1 MRPMLDKLYALSGA
15 LAALFLLAIGI
26 LVIGQVAGRLFGFMI
41 PSADDFARL
50 SMGASSF
57 LALAYTMRRG
67 AHIRVNLLIDRLPP
81 GPARAAEIFCL
92 LCGVLLLGFFSYY
105 CIDSVRDGILFP
117 DYTIGL
123 IPIPKWIPQVGMAI
137 GVILLFVSFVDDL
150 VCTLRGGTPSYNLRT
165 GGASADPADRHAAH
179 E

>member
-1 MRPMLDKLYALSGA
+1 MRALLNKLYDLSGV
-15 LAALFLLAIGI
+15 LAAFFLLLIGV
-26 LVIGQVAGRLFGFMI
+26 LVVAQVAGRLFGVMI

-50 SMGASSF
+50 SMAASSF
-57 LALAYTMRRG
+57 LALAHTMRQG

-81 GPARAAEIFCL
+81 GPARAVEIFCL

-105 CIDSVRDGILFP
+105 CVDMVRDGILFP

-123 IPIPKWIPQVGMAI
+123 IPIPKWMPQVGMTV
-137 GVILLFVSFVDDL
+137 GVLLLFISFVDDL
-150 VCTLRGGTPSYNLRT
+150 VCTLTGGTPSYNVKSQDELANPDDLHR
-165 GGASADPADRHAAH
+165 AY

>member
-1 MRPMLDKLYALSGA
+1 MRRMLNKLYDLSGL
-15 LAALFLLAIGI
+15 LAAFFLLLIGV
-26 LVIGQVAGRLFGFMI
+26 LVVAQVVARFFGAMI

-50 SMGASSF
+50 SMAASSF
-57 LALAYTMRRG
+57 LALAFTMRQG

-81 GPARAAEIFCL
+81 GPARAVEIFCL

-105 CIDSVRDGILFP
+105 CVDTVRDGILFP

-123 IPIPKWIPQVGMAI
+123 IPIPKWIPQVGMTI
-137 GVILLFVSFVDDL
+137 GVVLLFISFVDDL
-150 VCTLRGGTPSYNLRT
+150 VCTLSGGTPSYNVKARDEPATPDDLR
-165 GGASADPADRHAAH
+165 AY